1 MCLNCAIEVVMDLEQ
16 VPDDW
21 RETIQWPV
29 ITPAMAEG
37 VLLICRLYDE
47 DEDGLR
53 EFTGG
58 PLHVYLDDYNCE
70 DRTLAYH
77 EGEFEKDPTGVN
89 MIYNRDSKDAAEI
102 MRVCRQILRIS
113 WQLSEKQ
120 RITMLSCAHDGIPPL
135 PAEAPR

>member
-1 MCLNCAIEVVMDLEQ
+1 MCLNCAIEVVMDVEK

-21 RETIQWPV
+21 RETIQWPA

-37 VLLICRLYDE
+37 VLLIQRLYDE
-47 DEDGLR
+47 DGLD

-70 DRTLAYH
+70 DRTLEYH
-77 EGEFEKDPTGVN
+77 EGEFEKDPAGAN
-89 MIYNRDSKDAAEI
+89 LIYNRERKDADEI
-102 MRVCRQILRIS
+102 MRVCRRILEIS
-113 WQLSEKQ
+113 WQLSEKE

-135 PAEAPR
+135 PEESYGS